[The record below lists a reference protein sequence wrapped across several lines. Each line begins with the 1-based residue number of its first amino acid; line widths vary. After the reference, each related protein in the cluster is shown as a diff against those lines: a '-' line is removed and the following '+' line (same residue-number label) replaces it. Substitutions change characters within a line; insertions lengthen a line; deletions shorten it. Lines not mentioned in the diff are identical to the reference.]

1 MGYSTDF
8 EGAFTITPPLTAE
21 HRAYLERF
29 AYVRHMARNA
39 ALTAKRPDPIR
50 DAAGLP
56 VGEQGCYFV
65 GHEGYHGQGEHGAA
79 DVLDYNS
86 VPDGQPGLW
95 CQWVPNEDGTALQ
108 WDEGEKFYRFIPW
121 LHYLLDHFL
130 TPWGYVLNGEVTWQ
144 GEAGGDAGMI
154 RVADN
159 VVTVL
164 DAQRVYVERES

>member
-1 MGYSTDF
+1 MGYTTDF
-8 EGAFTITPPLTAE
+8 EGAFTITPPLTPE

-39 ALTAKRPDPIR
+39 ELTAKRPDPIR
-50 DAAGLP
+50 EAAGLP
-56 VGEQGCYFV
+56 VGEQGGYFV
-65 GHEGYHGQGEHGAA
+65 GAEGEYGQVDSAP
-79 DVLDYNS
+79 DITNYNR
-86 VPDGQPGLW
+86 PPTGQPGLW

-108 WDEGEKFYRFIPW
+108 WDENEKFYQYIPW

-130 TPWGYVLNGEVTWQ
+130 TPWGYTLNGEVTWE
-144 GEAGGDAGMI
+144 GEHGDDAGMI

-164 DAQRVYVERES
+164 DAQRVYVEREP